1 MMILLVLVRGDKLK
15 LRFRFM
21 IYLIL

>member
-1 MMILLVLVRGDKLK
+1 MILLVLVRGDKLK